1 MPSAEIILADYESN
15 RYLGTLPLASVPSP
29 EPEIEP

>member
-1 MPSAEIILADYESN
+1 MILAEDESN

-29 EPEIEP
+29 DPEIEP